1 MPEHGEDAEAA
12 TKNAD
17 IAMYCSKEAGKN
29 RITVYDESLNTKA
42 NKSWRVEQDIRS
54 ALVKGEFEL
63 HYQPIVAPT
72 GRLLGVEALIRWQ
85 RAGSIFMSP
94 ASFIPIAEQNGMII
108 PLGEWVFRRAFIDLR
123 RIERRGFGRIYFS
136 VNVSG
141 RQFEQPDF
149 VRTLCDA
156 IDKAAVDPARLNLEL
171 TETTLMNN
179 ADDAVAK
186 ILEIK
191 KRYPAIMI
199 SIDDFGTGYSSLSY
213 LSRLPVDVIKI
224 DISFVRALQDE
235 QNRKVVNSILT
246 LADSL
251 GIDVVAEGIETPE
264 QRSYFSERNC
274 YGMQGHLFMKAQP
287 IAELERRLGLL
298 RGVGSAP
305 APPVA

>member
-1 MPEHGEDAEAA
+1 M
-12 TKNAD
+12 
-17 IAMYCSKEAGKN
+17 
-29 RITVYDESLNTKA
+29 
-42 NKSWRVEQDIRS
+42 
-54 ALVKGEFEL
+54 
-63 HYQPIVAPT
+63 
-72 GRLLGVEALIRWQ
+72 
-85 RAGSIFMSP
+85 
-94 ASFIPIAEQNGMII
+94 
-108 PLGEWVFRRAFIDLR
+108 
-123 RIERRGFGRIYFS
+123 
-136 VNVSG
+136 SG